1 MLAFF
6 TRKSSLQ
13 IFLPFVFIDWIT
25 FLDGIGIFVFAIS
38 VVLTAIGKG
47 FDVVGATILLLVLQR
62 RWVEEHCA
70 I

>member
-1 MLAFF
+1 M
-6 TRKSSLQ
+6 
-13 IFLPFVFIDWIT
+13 FIDWIT